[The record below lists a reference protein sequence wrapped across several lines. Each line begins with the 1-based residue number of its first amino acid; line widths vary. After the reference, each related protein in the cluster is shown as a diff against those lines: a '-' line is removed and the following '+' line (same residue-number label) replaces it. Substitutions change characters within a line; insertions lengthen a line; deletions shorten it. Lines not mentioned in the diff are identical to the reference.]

1 MTEQVLTD
9 EGYKLERGLV
19 SIFTGHGKGKTSAA
33 IGTAVRAAGHGLRVY
48 MVFMM
53 KANEAFEHGEFKVLK
68 ALPNVTIDTFGQRGW
83 AKRGNVQPEHREQA
97 QKALDAAKAAMNSG
111 EYDVIILDEVNGAI
125 ASSLVDIDEVVRL
138 IENKPPQVEVV
149 LTGRYADPR
158 LVQMADLVSE
168 VLMIKHPINEGI
180 RARKGIDY

>member
-1 MTEQVLTD
+1 MTEQASS
-9 EGYKLERGLV
+9 ENEYKLERGLV
-19 SIFTGHGKGKTSAA
+19 NIFTGHGKGKTSAA
-33 IGTAVRAAGHGLRVY
+33 IGTAVRAAGHGLKVY

-53 KANEAFEHGEFKVLK
+53 KANEAFDHGEFKVLK
-68 ALPNVTIDTFGQRGW
+68 DLPNVTIDTFGQRGW
-83 AKRGNVQPEHREQA
+83 AKRGNVLPEHREQA
-97 QKALDAAKAAMNSG
+97 QKALNAASAAMDSG
-111 EYDVIILDEVNGAI
+111 GYDVIILDEVNGAI
-125 ASSLVDIDEVVRL
+125 ASSLVDIEEVVKL
-138 IENKPPQVEVV
+138 IEAKPHNVEMV